1 MRLWLGRIPS
11 IMRRAYQTDLSDEEW
26 EILKP
31 HLPVPEA
38 PGRPRLH
45 PLRGEILNAVFYMVR
60 GGCPWRLL
68 LPHDLERRGG
78 PSTTTTSEPGEST
91 ALGSGCMKLFAGG
104 RGSSSDE
111 TRSPALASS
120 TARA

>member
-26 EILKP
+26 EILEP

-38 PGRPRLH
+38 PGRPRRLH
-45 PLRGEILNAVFYMVR
+45 PLREILNALSSIWCEVAAPGDYF
-60 GGCPWRLL
+60 CPTTS
-68 LPHDLERRGG
+68 RRGG